1 MRIPPSMT
9 TEIAPSPEL
18 FRERRIRSLTLAQD
32 GTGLPPRALVP
43 GQSYFELEERGTL
56 VFGRDPGPDGVTL
69 DDARA
74 SRQHL
79 EIGFDRR
86 AGRFWAKDL
95 GSKNGSFL
103 NAARLEEAELSPG
116 AVLRIGDTLLVYS
129 EIVVPDGLPTPEPRP
144 GVSPARA
151 LAEAGADLAAPT
163 ELPILIIG
171 PTGAGKEVMS
181 QRIHERSGR
190 RGKLTAVNCS
200 TFSRELIGS
209 ELFGHTAGAF
219 SGAKVARSGL
229 FVAADGGTLFLDEIA
244 ELPLE
249 QQPALLRA
257 LQERK
262 VRPVGSDREVE
273 VDVRVIAAT
282 HQSLDSLV
290 ERGAFREDL
299 YARLAG
305 FVLDL
310 PALAERREEILPLFR
325 LFLGELAKPLTTEA
339 AEALL
344 VHDWPQNIRELKHA
358 AERTRLFIQNLDK
371 IGLGALPPHLK
382 ARPQSQAAGV
392 RPSQP
397 ATRPSQAPAR
407 PSSEAPDDEPP
418 SREELVQLLT
428 THGGNVAQV
437 ARALSRHRQ
446 QVYRW
451 LKRFDLDAE
460 AYRPEE
466 G

>member
-1 MRIPPSMT
+1 MT
-9 TEIAPSPEL
+9 TEIAPTPEL
-18 FRERRIRSLTLAQD
+18 LRERRIRTLTLAQD
-32 GTGLPPRALVP
+32 GQGVPPRELVA
-43 GQSYFELEERGTL
+43 GETFFELEDKGTL
-56 VFGRDPGPDGVTL
+56 VFGREPGPDGITL

-79 EIGFDRR
+79 EVGFDKRS
-86 AGRFWAKDL
+86 GCFIAKDL

-103 NAARLEEAELSPG
+103 NGHKLDRAELTAG
-116 AVLRIGDTLLVYS
+116 AVLRIGDTILVYS
-129 EIVVPDGLPTPEPRP
+129 EIVVPDGLATPELSP

-181 QRIHERSGR
+181 HRIHERSR
-190 RGKLTAVNCS
+190 RPGKLVAVNCS

-219 SGAKVARSGL
+219 SGAKAARSGL
-229 FVAADGGTLFLDEIA
+229 FAAADGGTLFLDEIA

-257 LQERK
+257 LQEGK
-262 VRPVGSDREVE
+262 VRPVGSDREIE

-282 HQSLDSLV
+282 HQALDRLV
-290 ERGAFREDL
+290 ERGLFREDL

-310 PALAERREEILPLFR
+310 PALSERREEILPFFR
-325 LFLGELAKPLTTEA
+325 HFLGVAAKPLSTEA

-358 AERTRLFIQNLDK
+358 AERTRLFVQNLDRV
-371 IGLGALPPHLK
+371 GLNALPPHLK
-382 ARPQSQAAGV
+382 PKPTSQSPG
-392 RPSQP
+392 P
-397 ATRPSQAPAR
+397 R
-407 PSSEAPDDEPP
+407 PSSAPVPPSSEVVVEEEPP
-418 SREELVQLLT
+418 SREELALLLR

-437 ARALSRHRQ
+437 ARALNRHRQ

-466 G
+466 N